1 MERHREEV
9 LNVTF
14 AECLREAGLKAKG
27 EQIYVTYG
35 KTALP
40 DVLIDFRGHRCMI
53 EGKYSDA
60 SGAEAAAL
68 AKASARVRDGI
79 AHFALAVV
87 YPESL
92 REVEQARLHE
102 ILQSAS
108 LRFALCLETNY
119 EHPDWHDGR
128 VEAVLDVMRRG
139 FEMLAEDDVLARAVA
154 TLRRGSQ
161 VLINVLDAYP
171 VPTDRICD
179 ILGIALPPEHSKKE
193 GDSDDE

>member
-9 LNVTF
+9 LNVVF

-53 EGKYSDA
+53 EGKYSDVPNAQAVALAQA
-60 SGAEAAAL
+60 SG
-68 AKASARVRDGI
+68 RVRDGI

-92 REVEQARLHE
+92 REIEQARLRE
-102 ILQSAS
+102 TLEATS
-108 LRFALCLETNY
+108 LHFALCLETNY
-119 EHPDWHDGR
+119 EHPDWYDGR

-154 TLRRGSQ
+154 TLRRGSE
-161 VLINVLDAYP
+161 VLIRVLDAYP

-179 ILGIALPPEHSKKE
+179 ILGIALPPEHSKKK